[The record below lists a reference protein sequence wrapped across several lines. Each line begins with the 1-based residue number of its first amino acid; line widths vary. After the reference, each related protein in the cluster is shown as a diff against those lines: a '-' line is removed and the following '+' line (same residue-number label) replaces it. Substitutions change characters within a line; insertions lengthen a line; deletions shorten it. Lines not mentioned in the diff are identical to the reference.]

1 MFRFILALTVACGAL
16 FAEEE
21 GLLFKS
27 TFDVYNTTPDFA
39 KGSREASGIPK
50 DLQLRMSP
58 GIAAPKSNAVVLN
71 GKERIVYSAVGNFDP
86 RQGTV
91 SLWIKP
97 ENWAPDN
104 PYYQIFF
111 QIREP
116 DFVFL
121 IYKLMRTQTLAF
133 YIKVK
138 DQVYAAQASAKSWK
152 PGNWYKLDAVWNRG
166 EMRLYINGKCD
177 TPAQVK
183 KLGAG
188 FILPDPLKKGA
199 ITLNE
204 YEWWHVNK
212 EYATAFDDL
221 KIYDRCLSQEEIL
234 TAYEKAIPPVR
245 TAVIEPPRVTV
256 PQTRPKIT
264 LDGKI
269 DPAEWE
275 NASSIPIRCQSP
287 NDGNQPESA
296 AAAFLQAD
304 SDTLYIAMRANRP
317 ATKAVR
323 TEPDGELWLEDSF
336 EVHFYGKDG
345 KHRQIIVSPLGTVYD
360 ALDGRKEWSSGV
372 KTAAFRSENGWSM
385 ELALPLASLGKVNP
399 GDVLPANF
407 CYSELSKH
415 PVFHAWG
422 MLLPHRSYGDK
433 ELCGKVRF
441 GTDPLAVVF
450 ENRGEFKNGDINFF
464 TDVKNGTVVTDFTL
478 KDNQGKVISKEQV
491 APGIPFRK
499 TISPGRY
506 IFQMETRAPDNTIL
520 YSLEFPETV
529 KEVLTLA
536 VECYP
541 SKELFKIQIEVQDAS
556 CSGGTVILTDASGK
570 EVLAEVPFK
579 VVRKHAEVTLPF
591 PAGMKENR
599 QYLIRVRPNGVRF
612 LAEQKITIPDLKAI
626 ASYANRDHSVP
637 PPWIP
642 VVVEGKTIRVLD
654 RVYTFENSP
663 FPSKIVSRG
672 QTVLDASPELILNGQ
687 QFEWS
692 GLQITQAG
700 QEKAEICAKGH
711 LGTATIMW
719 KGELWFDGMYNFS
732 MELTPAAPLEITS
745 LNLRWAM
752 PSAAARYVMN
762 PNYQKWENNSLRLHY
777 TPKENS
783 SLLWL
788 TGVENGLAWWCES
801 DANFVNAPDE
811 KQITLRRTG
820 DKVDV
825 NIGIISLKCCLKGK
839 AVYTMMFQATP
850 SRRPP
855 KDWQNVNFGF
865 GHPRT
870 NFHVNYES
878 ETNPKAATAI
888 DSLTTMRPFD
898 DAAMTRFTQE
908 LKKKRNARLTIYTMP
923 VHIANNQPEF
933 LFFERE
939 WMLTPPTTWSSFK
952 DGDGKGITIYP
963 FCTMTPAKDLYAA
976 RTEKFFADHPDL
988 GGIYYDICHVAS
1000 CDNALHGCGG
1010 VDAFGK
1016 PYSKSTALGLRSY
1029 LMRIYKLHRKYGA
1042 NLLNHAHNYF
1052 FPFVHDFGD
1061 SWIPGEQYI
1070 WEVGKNPKY
1079 FYFEGIPPEEYQCA
1093 YNSEIRGVG
1102 IYEIIQLC
1110 RAAEFVPE
1118 LKPKKAEILS
1128 EEYGIHALAPA
1139 LLHNLG
1145 ITPGVWGGKIVSTW
1159 RQIKEEVNLPQA
1171 DFHPYW
1177 ISDAVRSGTPGILC
1191 SWYEWKTPS
1200 PFSRMMVIANSG
1212 REPGKLSLKV
1222 DWKALN
1228 LSPEKVRLQDLWNRK
1243 ELSLSSLENL
1253 SLEGNHFLL
1262 IGISEKESR

>member
-711 LGTATIMW
+711 LGTATILW

-732 MELTPAAPLEITS
+732 MELTPSAPLEITS